1 MRLKSG
7 VRIGGLRP
15 EMCVALM
22 AAESAYLRFNEELVV
37 TCAVEGVHMA
47 KSLHYVGAAIDLRL
61 PAKRRQQIARNIRER
76 LGEDYDVVL
85 DRSHIHIEFQPKGGI
100 NIDAS

>member
-7 VRIGGLRP
+7 VRVSGLRP

-22 AAESAYLRFNEELVV
+22 AAESAYLRFDEELIV
-37 TCAVEGVHMA
+37 TSALEGVHMA
-47 KSLHYVGAAIDLRL
+47 ASLHYVGAAVDLRL

-76 LGEDYDVVL
+76 LGGDYDVVL
-85 DRSHIHIEFQPKGGI
+85 ERSHIHIEFQPKGGLNI
-100 NIDAS
+100 NGG